1 MPRKP
6 WRESGWQPET
16 LEDAELVARVD
27 RGPPADL
34 LDEAAKQDIA
44 IGKEETRRAIREL
57 PKAYTL
63 IPAGSVPVH
72 QFTGMLED
80 IERMAAQGLR
90 GQVIA
95 YRLGVEVP
103 VLEQAAREYLD
114 VRLALMGGAAR
125 GADELSANV
134 YQAGVSGD
142 LESARWLLQT
152 RHGFEAPKNM
162 PAVQVNVGGPVTPI
176 PLVVDRASELA
187 RQQMEAL
194 SWSQDE
200 ESVDQD
206 EKEVDTVLSGQ

>member
-6 WRESGWQPET
+6 WRESGWTPET
-16 LEDAELVARVD
+16 VEDAELIARVE

-34 LDEAAKQDIA
+34 LDEAARQDTA
-44 IGKEETRRAIREL
+44 LAKEDARRAIREL

-63 IPAGSVPVH
+63 IPAGSVPTH
-72 QFTGMLED
+72 QFTGMLVD

-103 VLEQAAREYLD
+103 VLELAAREYLD

-125 GADELSANV
+125 GADELSAIA

-152 RHGFEAPKNM
+152 RHGFEAPKSM
-162 PAVQVNVGGPVTPI
+162 PAVQVNVGGPVAPT
-176 PLVVDRASELA
+176 PLVVDRAADLA
-187 RQQMEAL
+187 RRQMEAL
-194 SWSQDE
+194 SWSRDE
-200 ESVDQD
+200 ESDGQD
-206 EKEVDTVLSGQ
+206 EKDVDTVLSG